1 MITHGW
7 SYRKLVA
14 TQSNLTDYI
23 RQYKNLDQLA
33 YEMEAITQ
41 PLRYSG
47 AVEDSG
53 GPQLAQDFE
62 PDISTMIQLSPWL
75 DEQDISTIMV
85 LAPMSRELDILD
97 MMWLSPDPEEQ
108 DISAMMRLSP
118 MPGEKDISTMIQ
130 PFWGV
135 TMHGCGQHTTQ
146 PEMMMQVLSN
156 ESLMYG
162 KRFHFQ
168 PSIVTIINCFPT
180 HVPIDVDIANKHK
193 SITSPAKD
201 DRS

>member
-7 SYRKLVA
+7 SYRELVA

-75 DEQDISTIMV
+75 DEQDIS
-85 LAPMSRELDILD
+85 
-97 MMWLSPDPEEQ
+97 
-108 DISAMMRLSP
+108 AMMRLSP
-118 MPGEKDISTMIQ
+118 TPGEKDRSTM
-130 PFWGV
+130 
-135 TMHGCGQHTTQ
+135 
-146 PEMMMQVLSN
+146 
-156 ESLMYG
+156 
-162 KRFHFQ
+162 
-168 PSIVTIINCFPT
+168 
-180 HVPIDVDIANKHK
+180 A
-193 SITSPAKD
+193 
-201 DRS
+201 